1 MKKDPY
7 ILQAMRALKIRDSYE
22 DAIARDDV
30 HEIAEIFRDEEWGRA
45 GPKFIVLRNY
55 GTDVTRGSSK
65 MSRFNVSHIVGY
77 DRSSDDPSL
86 TLFKVLGGEFLV
98 EESPE
103 QIDSILKSLGVM
115 FGGDE

>member
-7 ILQAMRALKIRDSYE
+7 ILQAMRVLKIRDPYE
-22 DAIARDDV
+22 EAIARDDV
-30 HEIAEIFRDEEWGRA
+30 HEIAEVFREEGWSTT

-55 GTDVTRGSSK
+55 GDDVTRAKSK
-65 MSRFNVSHIVGY
+65 MSRFNVAHILGY
-77 DRSSDDPSL
+77 DRSDSDPTL
-86 TLFKVLGGEFLV
+86 TVFKVSEGQFLV

-103 QIDSILKSLGVM
+103 QIDSILKSVGVT